1 MYRLLIDH
9 ITFMTIFLI
18 TACTPVNNGYQNI
31 SSITQREPGPDG
43 MVQRFVPAGEFLMG
57 SLPNDPN
64 TEEDEK
70 PQHAVYLEAFWIDQT
85 EVTNRMYSMCI
96 ADGGCTKPVSTERDL
111 FEKPDHPVRGVTWI
125 QAQKFCQWSGRRLPT
140 EAEWEKAAQGPD
152 GQLYPWGDQKPNADL
167 TNFDFVINDI
177 LEVGKFSEGASAYR
191 TYDMAGNVW
200 EWVADWYADDYYKES
215 PYRNPVGPGSG
226 NRRVI
231 RGGAWNTVEQ
241 AIRSANRFWAFPGR
255 DDFNGFRCAESE
267 HD

>member
-1 MYRLLIDH
+1 
-9 ITFMTIFLI
+9 MTIFLI

-140 EAEWEKAAQGPD
+140 EA
-152 GQLYPWGDQKPNADL
+152 
-167 TNFDFVINDI
+167 
-177 LEVGKFSEGASAYR
+177 
-191 TYDMAGNVW
+191 
-200 EWVADWYADDYYKES
+200 
-215 PYRNPVGPGSG
+215 
-226 NRRVI
+226 
-231 RGGAWNTVEQ
+231 
-241 AIRSANRFWAFPGR
+241 
-255 DDFNGFRCAESE
+255 
-267 HD
+267 